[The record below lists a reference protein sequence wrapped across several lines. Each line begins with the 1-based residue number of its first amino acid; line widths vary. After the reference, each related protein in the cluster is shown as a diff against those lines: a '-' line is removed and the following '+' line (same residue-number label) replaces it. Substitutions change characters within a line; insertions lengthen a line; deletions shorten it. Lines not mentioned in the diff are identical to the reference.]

1 MGRLPA
7 LERDEVGP
15 EVQTIYDTYLAERGN
30 VPNAF
35 RTLAAIPD
43 YLVTLIAHY
52 RKVMFTGE
60 IPFKTKELVFLHV
73 SRINQSHY

>member
-7 LERDEVGP
+7 LEREQVGP
-15 EVQTIYDTYLAERGN
+15 EVLAIYDTYLAERGN

-35 RTLAAIPD
+35 RTLAALPD
-43 YLVTLIAHY
+43 YLTTVIAHY

-60 IPFKTKELVFLHV
+60 IPFKIKELIFLHV